1 MILDDYLHLFM
12 LKGLSATLEEKS
24 LRFGDEIVQ
33 ITNGIP
39 RFTPDISYSTG
50 NFSILRERHA
60 HLQLDSHNGTTDR
73 RDTLLSR
80 TGWPAEFFA
89 GKLVLECG
97 SGAGP
102 DTEVMRQL
110 GANVVSVDIAGSDIC
125 QRNVGHIG
133 HGCII
138 QADITSLPLKP
149 KSFDIVYCHRVLQH
163 TPNPRNTLVHILQ
176 FVKPGGAAFVHSYA
190 RTAYQMIRWK
200 YALRPLTKRMNPE
213 RLYHTIEACA
223 PSLFWLTN
231 LMSKSKVG
239 RRLAHH
245 FIPFLNYTGVPK
257 FSGMSPAAM
266 LEYAVHDTFD
276 ALSPRYDSPVSAAFM
291 RETASKLLDRPFEV
305 FEMRT
310 ITLLRSM
317 IESGSPTSS
326 SDHVDWP

>member
-1 MILDDYLHLFM
+1 M
-12 LKGLSATLEEKS
+12 SATLQGDS
-24 LRFGDEIVQ
+24 LRFGDQIVP

-39 RFTPDISYSTG
+39 RFTPNISYSTG

-60 HLQLDSHNGTTDR
+60 LLQLDSHNGTTDR

-89 GKLVLECG
+89 GKLILECG

-102 DTEVMRQL
+102 DTEVLRQL

-133 HGCII
+133 RGCII
-138 QADITSLPLKP
+138 QADITALPLKP

-163 TPNPRNTLVHILQ
+163 TPQPDKTLAHILQ
-176 FVKPGGAAFVHSYA
+176 YVKPGGAAFVHSYA

-213 RLYHTIEACA
+213 RLYQMIEASA
-223 PSLFWLTN
+223 PALFWLTN
-231 LMSKSKVG
+231 LMYKIKGG

-257 FSGMSPAAM
+257 FSSMPPDAM
-266 LEYAVHDTFD
+266 LEYAIHDTFD
-276 ALSPRYDSPVSAAFM
+276 ALSPRYDSPVSTSFM
-291 RETASKLLDRPFEV
+291 RETAIKFLDTPFEIL
-305 FEMRT
+305 EMRT
-310 ITLLRSM
+310 ITLLRSTLKDGANRS
-317 IESGSPTSS
+317 ISPQDGRS
-326 SDHVDWP
+326 